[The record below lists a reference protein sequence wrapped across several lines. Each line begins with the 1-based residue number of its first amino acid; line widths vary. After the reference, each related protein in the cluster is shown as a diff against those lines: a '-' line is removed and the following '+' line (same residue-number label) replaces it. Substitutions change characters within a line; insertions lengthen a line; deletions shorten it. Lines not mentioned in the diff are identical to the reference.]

1 MDDVLESGYY
11 KTPLGYRN
19 VDWFVIEIYKLE
31 NKKAFYFKNTRKE
44 IILTEEDEEDNV
56 DKKTCVFVIKI
67 MLSLIKLEII
77 VT

>member
-1 MDDVLESGYY
+1 MDDVLESEYY

-19 VDWFVIEIYKLE
+19 VDCFVFEIYKLE
-31 NKKAFYFKNTRKE
+31 NKKAFYFKNTKKE

-56 DKKTCVFVIKI
+56 NKKTCIFFIKI
-67 MLSLIKLEII
+67 MLYLIKLEII